1 MRWLQGRP
9 ERLCLQTRA
18 IRLWC
23 PAGSFPA
30 VMLEDDGMDDA
41 LLGFD
46 IDAAMDSRQ
55 QQQQKAQTQQQQQ
68 PWQSPSAGLPA
79 AAPAAVVMMTAMQVT
94 APTFVAIP
102 AAKTAQQQEWRISTF
117 QFI

>member
-1 MRWLQGRP
+1 
-9 ERLCLQTRA
+9 
-18 IRLWC
+18 
-23 PAGSFPA
+23 
-30 VMLEDDGMDDA
+30 MDDA

-46 IDAAMDSRQ
+46 IDAAIDSRQ
-55 QQQQKAQTQQQQQ
+55 QQTQTQQQ
-68 PWQSPSAGLPA
+68 PWQSPSAGLPVPA

>member
-1 MRWLQGRP
+1 
-9 ERLCLQTRA
+9 
-18 IRLWC
+18 
-23 PAGSFPA
+23 
-30 VMLEDDGMDDA
+30 MDDA

-55 QQQQKAQTQQQQQ
+55 QQQKKQTQTQTQQQ
-68 PWQSPSAGLPA
+68 PGQSPSVGLPA

-102 AAKTAQQQEWRISTF
+102 AANAAQQQQQQQQHHQYISVYLVTLRRYLINSALLGVR
-117 QFI
+117 QLFISGRHTG